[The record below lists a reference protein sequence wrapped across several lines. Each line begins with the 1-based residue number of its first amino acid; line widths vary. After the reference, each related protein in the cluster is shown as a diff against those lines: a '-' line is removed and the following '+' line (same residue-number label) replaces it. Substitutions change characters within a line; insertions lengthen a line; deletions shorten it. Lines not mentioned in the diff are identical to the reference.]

1 MVLIETMGA
10 AWTQYRQGM
19 VYAIQHKQYDS
30 GIAFL
35 HGMWSMLPEKDR
47 TWFWHDLGVNPM
59 ALVDFFNK
67 TKEQQIEL
75 KQIVEDE
82 IKSKTPHK
90 NLPPVPVAVDLV
102 ADAKGETMKQK
113 VLWINRGII
122 IIENAISK
130 WIHHNIDR
138 ASYS

>member
-1 MVLIETMGA
+1 MGA
-10 AWTQYRQGM
+10 AWTQYRQGLT
-19 VYAIQHKQYDS
+19 YAIQHKQYDS

-47 TWFWHDLGVNPM
+47 IWFWHDLGVNPM
-59 ALVDFFNK
+59 SLVDLFNK
-67 TKEQQIEL
+67 SQEQKDELTAIVKEEIE
-75 KQIVEDE
+75 K
-82 IKSKTPHK
+82 KTPHT
-90 NLPPVPVAVDLV
+90 NLPPVPVASNLSS
-102 ADAKGETMKQK
+102 DAKGETMKQK
-113 VLWINRGII
+113 ILWINRGII

>member
-10 AWTQYRQGM
+10 AWNQYRQGM
-19 VYAIQHKQYDS
+19 IYAIQHKQYDS

-47 TWFWHDLGVNPM
+47 EWYWHDLGVNPWS
-59 ALVDFFNK
+59 LVDFFGK
-67 TKEQQIEL
+67 TEKQINEL
-75 KQIVEDE
+75 KIIVEEE
-82 IKSKTPHK
+82 IKEKKAHT
-90 NLPPVPVAVDLV
+90 NLPPIPVATNL
-102 ADAKGETMKQK
+102 ASDAKGDTQKQK
-113 VLWINRGII
+113 VLWINRAII

-130 WIHHNIDR
+130 WVHHNIDR

>member
-1 MVLIETMGA
+1 MGA

-30 GIAFL
+30 AIAFL

-47 TWFWHDLGVNPM
+47 MWYWHDLGVNPLS
-59 ALVDFFNK
+59 LVDFYNK
-67 TKEQQIEL
+67 NEIQREEI
-75 KQIVEDE
+75 KQIVETE
-82 IKSKTPHK
+82 IKERTAHT
-90 NLPPVPVAVDLV
+90 NLPPVPVAMNLV

-113 VLWINRGII
+113 ILWINRGII

-138 ASYS
+138 ASYA